1 MCGGDDD
8 VASCDSGVNRAPGV
22 VIYRGCVMG
31 SAGDTDEDMSSS
43 DTGPTDGLALGCA
56 MSFHTLGLNV
66 WPTCDRMLL
75 ITGGRFEDPGD
86 VVTELITEEEDDAV
100 TVGITSITPL
110 PDPPVTP
117 MATEEYEGEP
127 LTTLDVLL
135 VEFFLGIGSDGVSG
149 NNCRLAGV
157 GGFTTPEL
165 DELLIF
171 EFPPDGFL
179 TGAEVTGATLVRE
192 PVVAT

>member
-1 MCGGDDD
+1 M
-8 VASCDSGVNRAPGV
+8 
-22 VIYRGCVMG
+22 YKGCVMG
-31 SAGDTDEDMSSS
+31 SAGDTEEDISSS

-75 ITGGRFEDPGD
+75 MTGGRFEDPGE
-86 VVTELITEEEDDAV
+86 VVTELITEEEEDVV
-100 TVGITSITPL
+100 TVGVISSAPL

-117 MATEEYEGEP
+117 MATEEYDGEP

-135 VEFFLGIGSDGVSG
+135 AEFFLAIGSVGVSG

-157 GGFTTPEL
+157 GGFATPEL
-165 DELLIF
+165 DELLVF

-179 TGAEVTGATLVRE
+179 TGAEATGAAPVSELVA
-192 PVVAT
+192 AT